1 MAPLTLPLFPP
12 VMWSTLPPPQV
23 QQAACAEKPFFH
35 KSSKPLGC
43 EETPASMWI
52 SHGLDWC
59 NQWFRCPTTNSA
71 WILSTNR
78 ISCLSSYA
86 LSRCFAVHQALHVR
100 CEQSS
105 PPKTSKKNLNG
116 KELMPFAERDSSFH
130 KENKPSF
137 CTETKGLLGCPRCP
151 LWHHTTSV
159 NSCKCI
165 VNFISISWRS
175 FECQASPSLGFHPG
189 PGRPSEVHKLLLSY
203 LVRHI
208 CRATFDF
215 KQLKHV
221 DSHPGKIKFMEHFQ
235 ARIRKTW
242 SSSSFRDEISSRDI
256 TSYLLSIDY
265 CIVYVI
271 FQACV

>member
-1 MAPLTLPLFPP
+1 MAPLALPLFRP

-86 LSRCFAVHQALHVR
+86 LSRCFAVHQALHIR

-105 PPKTSKKNLNG
+105 PPKTSKKSLNG
-116 KELMPFAERDSSFH
+116 KELMPFAERFFLPQ
-130 KENKPSF
+130 KEQTFILYWNEGSI
-137 CTETKGLLGCPRCP
+137 RVSP
-151 LWHHTTSV
+151 LTS
-159 NSCKCI
+159 
-165 VNFISISWRS
+165 
-175 FECQASPSLGFHPG
+175 
-189 PGRPSEVHKLLLSY
+189 Y
-203 LVRHI
+203 
-208 CRATFDF
+208 DF
-215 KQLKHV
+215 R
-221 DSHPGKIKFMEHFQ
+221 KFM
-235 ARIRKTW
+235 
-242 SSSSFRDEISSRDI
+242 
-256 TSYLLSIDY
+256 
-265 CIVYVI
+265 
-271 FQACV
+271 